1 MKIRILFIAMILLS
15 LNVSAKKIKKD
26 VPAPMRVEYGVE
38 NRGTKLE
45 ISFEKGKEYNHP
57 LFAIWLAD
65 ENGKFIQTLYVS
77 ESIGKGFFLHG
88 NRKTGTWLPGE
99 IQRPAALP
107 YWVHQRNVTNE
118 NGGLLPTPKSPVVDA
133 CTGATP
139 KNSFFLDVTT
149 EDLLQGN
156 YKVMFELNQSW
167 DWNEYWFNAKYPDDK
182 EYKTSSQPALVYCA
196 DIESGNFQPVQF
208 KAVGHS
214 HYSGKDGNL
223 NKELNTLTTALKIA
237 RKISVRIVN

>member
-1 MKIRILFIAMILLS
+1 MKIRILFIAMVLFS
-15 LNVSAKKIKKD
+15 LNVSAKKIKEE
-26 VPAPMRVEYGVE
+26 APVYVQYGVE
-38 NRGTKLE
+38 NAGTKLE

-65 ENGKFIQTLYVS
+65 ANGKYIQTLYVS
-77 ESIGKGFFLHG
+77 ESIGKGVFLHG
-88 NRKTGTWLPGE
+88 SRNTGQWMPGE

-118 NGGLLPTPKSPVVDA
+118 TGGLLPTSKSPIVDA
-133 CTGATP
+133 YTGATP
-139 KNSFFLDVTT
+139 KNSFVLEVKT
-149 EDLLQGN
+149 EEKLQGQ
-156 YKVMFELNQSW
+156 YKIMFELNQSW

-196 DIESGNFQPVQF
+196 DIESDNLSLVKF

-223 NKELNTLTTALKIA
+223 DKDLKTLTTALKIA
-237 RKISVRIVN
+237 NNISVRIVD